1 MLKQPLQ
8 YPRTL
13 LMKEGGGGGGALAA
27 NVKPVM
33 ETVGFIPGSWEGLFG
48 QGHNRSE
55 LVRYYWEKASVCFYY
70 YYYYHYFLHLSLQ
83 KTRTETEAAIFH
95 EEVTCWVN
103 ADEVCVC
110 LGGGG
115 SSLRTGNPALPG

>member
-1 MLKQPLQ
+1 MVGLWLQ
-8 YPRTL
+8 
-13 LMKEGGGGGGALAA
+13 
-27 NVKPVM
+27 M

-55 LVRYYWEKASVCFYY
+55 LVRFYWKKASVYF
-70 YYYYHYFLHLSLQ
+70 YYYHYFLHLSLQ

-103 ADEVCVC
+103 ADEVW
-110 LGGGG
+110 GGGG
-115 SSLRTGNPALPG
+115 GVIFEDGKPCSAGLG

>member
-13 LMKEGGGGGGALAA
+13 VMKEGGGGWGAA

-55 LVRYYWEKASVCFYY
+55 LVRFYWKKASVCFY

-103 ADEVCVC
+103 ADEVGGV
-110 LGGGG
+110 GGGVIFEDG
-115 SSLRTGNPALPG
+115 KPCSAGLG